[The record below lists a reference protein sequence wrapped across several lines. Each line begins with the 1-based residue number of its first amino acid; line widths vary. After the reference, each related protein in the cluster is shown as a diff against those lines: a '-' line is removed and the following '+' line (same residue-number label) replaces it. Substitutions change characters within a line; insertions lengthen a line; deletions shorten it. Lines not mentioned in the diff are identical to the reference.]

1 MKIIVFYTNK
11 CKVLYENFFLPS
23 VQKYGEYTID
33 DKSLNVLT
41 DKEYNTLEWIKLMR
55 YKVEIILNEI
65 LKDTKEFFMYN
76 DVDIEYFGK
85 TKDIILENIK
95 DKDIVFQKNDSGNP
109 NAGIIICKSD
119 KTNLNT
125 INFFK
130 KVIEILDY
138 NYNNISKFPNIEYS
152 SLSDNTTMYKL
163 LLEEKFPVN
172 WGLLPKEFITGRL
185 PSRGEIPNHNILLHH
200 ATCVT
205 NVNDK
210 IKQMNFIRNNIK

>member
-95 DKDIVFQKNDSGNP
+95 DKDIVFQRNDSGNP

>member
-95 DKDIVFQKNDSGNP
+95 DKDIVFQRNDSGNP

-138 NYNNISKFPNIEYS
+138 NYKI
-152 SLSDNTTMYKL
+152 
-163 LLEEKFPVN
+163 
-172 WGLLPKEFITGRL
+172 GRA
-185 PSRGEIPNHNILLHH
+185 H
-200 ATCVT
+200 V
-205 NVNDK
+205 
-210 IKQMNFIRNNIK
+210 